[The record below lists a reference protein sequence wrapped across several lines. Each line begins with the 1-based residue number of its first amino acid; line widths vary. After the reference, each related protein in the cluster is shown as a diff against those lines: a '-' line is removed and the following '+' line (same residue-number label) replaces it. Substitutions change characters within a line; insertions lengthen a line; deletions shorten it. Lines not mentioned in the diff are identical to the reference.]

1 MEAVGQRGS
10 RAVEEHAK
18 AARAREI
25 TSYRDLLVWEQA
37 MQLTAAVYRLTKS
50 WPKDELY
57 GLTSQ
62 ARRASASVPAN
73 IAEGYGRE
81 NRGSYVQF
89 LKIAQGSLKELETHL
104 LIAER
109 VDIATKPEIAFVLAR
124 CESVGKLLRA
134 LIRKL
139 PAD

>member
-1 MEAVGQRGS
+1 MP
-10 RAVEEHAK
+10 
-18 AARAREI
+18 EI
-25 TSYRDLLVWEQA
+25 RSYRDLIVWEQA
-37 MQLTAAVYRLTKS
+37 MDLAGAVYRLTRG

-62 ARRASASVPAN
+62 ARRAAVSVPAN

-109 VDIATKPEIAFVLAR
+109 IEIARTADLVPLLKQ

-134 LIRKL
+134 LMRKL
-139 PAD
+139 PA

>member
-1 MEAVGQRGS
+1 M
-10 RAVEEHAK
+10 
-18 AARAREI
+18 
-25 TSYRDLLVWEQA
+25 DLA
-37 MQLTAAVYRLTKS
+37 AAVYRLTKS

-62 ARRASASVPAN
+62 ARRAAASVPAN

-89 LKIAQGSLKELETHL
+89 LKISQGSLKELETHL

-109 VDIATKPEIAFVLAR
+109 VEIVGRTEIAPLLTR

-134 LIRKL
+134 LMRKL